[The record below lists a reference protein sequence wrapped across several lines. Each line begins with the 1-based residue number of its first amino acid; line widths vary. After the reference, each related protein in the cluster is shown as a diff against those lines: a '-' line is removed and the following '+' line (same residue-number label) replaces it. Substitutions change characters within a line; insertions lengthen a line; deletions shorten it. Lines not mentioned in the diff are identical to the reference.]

1 MTVKQPLQHASCA
14 AGEKFVVVTL
24 KMMFLL
30 SFLAI
35 FGFSSISQ
43 DTSEDPSSG
52 FGFKPNYGN
61 FVIFFSDFFLYG
73 DGF

>member
-1 MTVKQPLQHASCA
+1 M
-14 AGEKFVVVTL
+14 VTL

-35 FGFSSISQ
+35 FGFSSICQ